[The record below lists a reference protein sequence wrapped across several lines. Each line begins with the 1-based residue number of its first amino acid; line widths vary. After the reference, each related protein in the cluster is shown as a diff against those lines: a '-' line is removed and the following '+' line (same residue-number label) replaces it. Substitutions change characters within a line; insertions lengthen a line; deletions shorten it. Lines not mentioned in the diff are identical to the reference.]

1 MRRQTGINGSKHES
15 TYLTSIFLNISD
27 GICVYVGMNLCT
39 EINPPSYHAWRK
51 IVEIQTKNGL
61 CFLSTDS
68 FTNRNRRRSVWSV
81 IKHCVMQ
88 YISSSTL
95 PIFQT
100 GSLETP
106 RKRLWSD
113 PKVHIEFIYI
123 QWSPTD
129 QLNYI
134 WVIWLVAFH
143 QAVVLRERLPSI
155 EGIVL
160 WKKLN
165 LSSYVE

>member
-95 PIFQT
+95 PISKLAVWKRREK
-100 GSLETP
+100 GCEVI
-106 RKRLWSD
+106 RK
-113 PKVHIEFIYI
+113 F
-123 QWSPTD
+123 T
-129 QLNYI
+129 
-134 WVIWLVAFH
+134 
-143 QAVVLRERLPSI
+143 
-155 EGIVL
+155 
-160 WKKLN
+160 LN
-165 LSSYVE
+165 LYIFNEVRPINSTIYGSSDWSHFIKL